1 MFRNTTKYMYPLVMV
16 LALLPA
22 CTWAQAV
29 AGLGAITGTAR
40 DASGAVVSGAAVTI
54 TNASNGFNRRMQTTE
69 GGLFAAPSVT
79 PAPGYKIEVEK
90 PGFAKWQSDDFEVL
104 VGQTVDFKVNLQ
116 VGSSSTKV
124 EVTAEAPLVESTK
137 SGVTAAVTQLQIDN
151 LPINGRRVDSY
162 VLMTPAVVKDGE
174 FGLLSFRG
182 IAMGNS
188 FLTDGNDTTNSFYN
202 ENAGRTRIG
211 SQISQDAVQEFQV
224 LSNGFSAEF
233 GRAMGGVV
241 NTVTR
246 SGTNSIHGTGYGFYR
261 SSTLEA
267 LDRYSNGIRTPEH
280 RDTLGFS
287 VGGPIKKDKLFYFI
301 NYDYTGRNFPG
312 INRIVNNS
320 LTDAAGNF
328 IPPGTCTATAAQC
341 GAAINFIQK
350 QMNVTVP
357 RTYNQHLG
365 FAKIDWQLND
375 RNSVS
380 FDLNA
385 MHWVSPHGIQTQTVL
400 TGGGLLGNNGNSTVE
415 DRYGKASWT
424 FIPKAT
430 AVNELRFGWFKDRL
444 SDPAASDLWPSTGPV
459 YITVAGATVGG
470 TQAYP
475 RTFPSENRF
484 QLVDN
489 YSWTT
494 GAHSAKFGVDFSTT
508 QDWMN
513 QLFNQYG
520 SYSYSNITGF
530 AQDFNGG
537 TFHAPGNGK
546 YTSFSQAFG
555 NPIQNIRTTD
565 INFYIQDTWKP
576 TQKFSLNYGL
586 RYEKTYIPQ
595 PTLVNPNW
603 PQTGRI
609 PSPTHDF
616 APRIGLSY
624 SINDRTVL
632 RAGYGIFYARFH
644 GNMLDTLYLG
654 NGLYQ
659 SSISLIPSQ
668 AGAPV
673 FPNPVASAA
682 GLPSG
687 SVKLQFASPDFHNPY
702 TQQGT
707 VALEHQFGR
716 DISFT
721 ASYIWS
727 RGIGLYTQR
736 DLNLG
741 NPAATENFTVQ
752 NTAGATVNSFSSQV
766 YSIANRLDP
775 RYSSILQVENGGQ
788 SWYNGLA
795 LQLEKRFSRSFQ
807 AQLSYTWSHA
817 IDDGNEQGASWNISN
832 TFNNATLP
840 GNYRFDKGSSTLDQR
855 HRAVINWVW
864 QPRLDRRNSALV
876 KYLINGWQLST
887 ITTLAS
893 AQPVSATVNSVSTS
907 PNAIFPGITLAG
919 STFNGSGGW
928 NRVPFLPVNSL
939 DIDQT
944 YNVDARISHEW
955 PIAERVR
962 LSLGF
967 EAFNVFNTIHNTSVQ
982 TTAYSL
988 AAGGIFKPQLT
999 GGVSVLGQG
1008 SASQGFPDG
1017 TNARRCQ
1024 VLARVTF

>member
-1 MFRNTTKYMYPLVMV
+1 V
-16 LALLPA
+16 
-22 CTWAQAV
+22 
-29 AGLGAITGTAR
+29 R
-40 DASGAVVSGAAVTI
+40 DASGAVVSDAAVTV
-54 TNASNGFNRRMQTTE
+54 TNASKGFNRKMPTTE

-79 PAPGYKIEVEK
+79 PAPGYKVEVEK
-90 PGFAKWQSDDFEVL
+90 PGFAKWQSEDFEVL
-104 VGQTVDFKVNLQ
+104 VGQTVDFKVVLQ

-124 EVTAEAPLVESTK
+124 EVTAEAPLVEHTK
-137 SGVTAAVTQLQIDN
+137 TGVGMVIGQNQIDN

-162 VLMTPAVVKDGE
+162 VLSTPAVTNDGA
-174 FGLLSFRG
+174 FGLISFRG

-233 GRAMGGVV
+233 GRAMGGVI

-267 LDRYSNGIRTPEH
+267 LDRYANGIRTPEH
-280 RDTLGFS
+280 RDTVGFS
-287 VGGPIKKDKLFYFI
+287 VGGPIKKDKLFYFV

-320 LTDAAGNF
+320 NNSFTDAAGNTV
-328 IPPGTCTATAAQC
+328 PLSNCNTSPGMATVAQC
-341 GAAINFIQK
+341 TAAINFVQK

-357 RTYNQHLG
+357 RTYNLHLG

-400 TGGGLLGNNGNSTVE
+400 TNGNLLGNNANSTVE

-424 FIPKAT
+424 FVPSAT

-444 SDPAASDLWPSTGPV
+444 SDPGASDLWPSTGPL
-459 YITVAGATVGG
+459 YITIAGSTVGAG
-470 TQAYP
+470 QAYP

-494 GAHSAKFGVDFSTT
+494 GTHSAKFGVDFSTT

-520 SYSYSNITGF
+520 GYSYSNITGF
-530 AQDFNGG
+530 ARDFNGG
-537 TFHAPGNGK
+537 TFNSGGRN
-546 YTSFSQAFG
+546 YTSFSQQLG
-555 NPIQNIRTTD
+555 NPFQNIRTTD

-586 RYEKTYIPQ
+586 RYEKTFLPQ
-595 PTLVNPNW
+595 PTMMDPAW
-603 PQTGRI
+603 PQTGKI
-609 PSPTHDF
+609 PSPGHNF
-616 APRIGLSY
+616 APRIGLAY
-624 SINDRTVL
+624 SINDHTVI
-632 RAGYGIFYARFH
+632 RAGYGIFYARLH
-644 GNMLDTLYLG
+644 GNLMDTLFLG

-659 SSISLIPSQ
+659 TPISLTAAQ
-668 AGAPV
+668 AAQGAPV
-673 FPNPVASAA
+673 FPNLI
-682 GLPSG
+682 GSG
-687 SVKLQFASPDFHNPY
+687 TPTGVKLAFAAPDFHSPY

-707 VALEHQFGR
+707 VAIEHQFGR
-716 DISFT
+716 NIGFT

-727 RGIGLYTQR
+727 RGIGLFTQR

-741 NPAATENFTVQ
+741 AGTMENFTVKDL
-752 NTAGATVNSFSSQV
+752 AGNTVNSFASPV
-766 YSIANRLDP
+766 YTLAGRPYKS
-775 RYSSILQVENGGQ
+775 YSNILQVENGGQ

-795 LQLEKRFSRSFQ
+795 LQFEKRFSRGFQ
-807 AQLSYTWSHA
+807 AQVVYTWSHA
-817 IDDGNEQGASWNISN
+817 IDDADQQGASWNVGSN
-832 TFNNATLP
+832 FNNSTLP
-840 GNYRFDKGSSTLDQR
+840 GDYRFDKGSSTLDQR
-855 HRAVINWVW
+855 HRASINWVW
-864 QPRLDRRNSALV
+864 QPQLMNNKSALA
-876 KYLINGWQLST
+876 KYAVNGWQLAV

-893 AQPVSATVNSVSTS
+893 AQPVSAVVNSVSTS
-907 PNAIFPGITLAG
+907 SGGIFPGIALAN

-928 NRVPFLPVNSL
+928 TRVPFLPVNSL
-939 DIDQT
+939 DVDRT
-944 YNVDARISHEW
+944 YNVDARINHVW
-955 PIAERVR
+955 PIGEHMK
-962 LSLGF
+962 LSIGF
-967 EAFNVFNTIHNTSVQ
+967 EAFNLFNTIRNTGIV
-982 TTAYSL
+982 TAAYNL
-988 AAGGIFKPQLT
+988 AAGGIFTPSLT
-999 GGVSVLGQG
+999 TTAAGSSYLLGAG
-1008 SASQGFPDG
+1008 NASQGFPDG

-1024 VLARVTF
+1024 VLARINF